1 MPVHPDE
8 RHPASSAVQLP
19 EQGTLSANAVASA
32 DPVPLDS
39 RQFVSIPGGQ
49 SNRAGRPSKLTPERR
64 DDLTLMLAHG
74 VPVGVAARSVDVS
87 PRSVRRWLAEGDLC
101 ERVAELRSARR
112 IQPDAISE
120 ARLALLILKASEHD
134 WRASAWWL
142 ERRWPER
149 WGAARMRT

>member
-1 MPVHPDE
+1 V
-8 RHPASSAVQLP
+8 
-19 EQGTLSANAVASA
+19 
-32 DPVPLDS
+32 
-39 RQFVSIPGGQ
+39 
-49 SNRAGRPSKLTPERR
+49 AGRPSKLTAQRR

-74 VPVGVAARSVDVS
+74 VPIGVAARSVDVS
-87 PRSVRRWLAEGDLC
+87 PRSVRRWLTEGDLR

-112 IQPDAISE
+112 VEPDAISE

-149 WGAARMRT
+149 WGAARISSDVALR